1 MVNFHPIRTMFFFL
15 NFCFFTFYPLIWSVR
30 LFDSPLKRWKFSM
43 QFVRLKWKIAI
54 SLAVLGRIAQTFF
67 QSSYF
72 STIYSIRTW
81 TNTQKHVFIK
91 LRFTHLKPI
100 WFLLSKLPNFT
111 KLSISS
117 ILFNDFSF
125 SHHITIKLLTKMFL
139 IYFLY
144 AKNSFPMT
152 HIYDPFKRAYH
163 SMSDL
168 SPKGKKYGVLWKL
181 NGLCRIR

>member
-1 MVNFHPIRTMFFFL
+1 MEIFNAICTLKMKNRNISGTLRPNYTNFFFSHHIFQQYVRSEHKQRQKSMFFL
-15 NFCFFTFYPLIWSVR
+15 R
-30 LFDSPLKRWKFSM
+30 
-43 QFVRLKWKIAI
+43 
-54 SLAVLGRIAQTFF
+54 
-67 QSSYF
+67 
-72 STIYSIRTW
+72 
-81 TNTQKHVFIK
+81 
-91 LRFTHLKPI
+91 LRFTYPKWI
-100 WFLLSKLPNFT
+100 WFSLLTLPNFT
-111 KLSISS
+111 ILNVYS

-144 AKNSFPMT
+144 AKNSFPVT

>member
-1 MVNFHPIRTMFFFL
+1 MHKL
-15 NFCFFTFYPLIWSVR
+15 
-30 LFDSPLKRWKFSM
+30 
-43 QFVRLKWKIAI
+43 
-54 SLAVLGRIAQTFF
+54 FF

-72 STIYSIRTW
+72 STKYSIRTW

-91 LRFTHLKPI
+91 LRFTHPKPI

-144 AKNSFPMT
+144 AKNSFPVT

-181 NGLCRIR
+181 NGLCRIRYNNYCNTSLSQCPPPYPPRDPSNVTHMTLDWLTVDIGCISGNSEVVALFSVY

>member
-1 MVNFHPIRTMFFFL
+1 MHKL
-15 NFCFFTFYPLIWSVR
+15 
-30 LFDSPLKRWKFSM
+30 
-43 QFVRLKWKIAI
+43 
-54 SLAVLGRIAQTFF
+54 FF

-81 TNTQKHVFIK
+81 TNTQKHVFLK
-91 LRFTHLKPI
+91 LRFTHPKPI

-144 AKNSFPMT
+144 AKNSFPVT

-163 SMSDL
+163 SLSDL
-168 SPKGKKYGVLWKL
+168 SFVCGHLWDALKALSFKISFWFYNSSIGKSQITCLLIFKVPVQRSRSWDFKHWFSHF
-181 NGLCRIR
+181 